1 MASFSWIRICFLSLT
16 QAAAGFQSFDNVVM
30 FALLGDSITL
40 PCGIPSIKHCS
51 SVNWNMAGEFH
62 TVTEVVKAGRVTAP
76 ERGALLKDCS
86 LKINHLVLDDARLY
100 SCDNGVLNSNV
111 SLEILKVVENPNP
124 VEDTIE
130 LQCFLNM
137 YRGLVACN
145 NKGIHIK
152 WITEDNSPLN
162 GDRFQFKYP
171 SKCFSKLI
179 ITKKRTDHHRKW
191 KCQLTQNDMVKATIT
206 YTTTIKDGIEEVF
219 TAVGESVSLSCRN
232 TSSLSVGGSVKWAV
246 GERTL
251 TDDISPYGGQTEA
264 LHLNKDSSLVITKVG
279 ALNAGD
285 YQCSES
291 TDEQKVFKIRL
302 HTLDVTSERVPG
314 GDNLTLTCVLTCS
327 KECGKDFDLL
337 WSGGSHNSWQSGLIH
352 VNNTLLNKLFLPVL
366 SVTGELT
373 CSIQREGEVMASKK
387 WRSIDPLQ
395 TPAWVAVPLA
405 LLMCISAIGLYMYM
419 KRKHNKN
426 TENEQPSI
434 GMTHIY
440 EVIQDKHIEGPH
452 QHRHTERGAVTT
464 TDSFYDLLQA
474 VN

>member
-1 MASFSWIRICFLSLT
+1 
-16 QAAAGFQSFDNVVM
+16 
-30 FALLGDSITL
+30 
-40 PCGIPSIKHCS
+40 
-51 SVNWNMAGEFH
+51 MAGEFH

-111 SLEILKVVENPNP
+111 SLEIL
-124 VEDTIE
+124 
-130 LQCFLNM
+130 
-137 YRGLVACN
+137 
-145 NKGIHIK
+145 
-152 WITEDNSPLN
+152 
-162 GDRFQFKYP
+162 
-171 SKCFSKLI
+171 
-179 ITKKRTDHHRKW
+179 
-191 KCQLTQNDMVKATIT
+191 
-206 YTTTIKDGIEEVF
+206 KDGIEEVF

-434 GMTHIY
+434 GM
-440 EVIQDKHIEGPH
+440 
-452 QHRHTERGAVTT
+452 
-464 TDSFYDLLQA
+464 
-474 VN
+474 